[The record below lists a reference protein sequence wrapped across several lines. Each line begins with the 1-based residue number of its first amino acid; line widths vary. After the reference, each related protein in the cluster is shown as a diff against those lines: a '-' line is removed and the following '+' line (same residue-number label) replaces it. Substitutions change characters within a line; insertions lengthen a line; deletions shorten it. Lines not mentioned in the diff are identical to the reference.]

1 MADEF
6 NQRACLLESHV
17 VLLLSS
23 LSTPV
28 LHYFKGLASARP
40 TESFYRLLFHLNSS
54 ILWSECMLWANLG
67 KFLHSSTLCQLAIF
81 LTKLTSLLSKFVS
94 SSVSTLYWWQ
104 QLWRRCPLLWT
115 DYETRC
121 FESWYHIISHCA
133 PAWVLVGFP
142 GSSSCKES
150 ACQCRRHRRPGGFIL
165 CQKDTLE
172 EQMQPTPVLLPG
184 ESHGQRSLVGYS
196 PWGSQ
201 RIGHDWSDLI
211 TPPHAWVLEMI
222 S

>member
-1 MADEF
+1 M
-6 NQRACLLESHV
+6 LL
-17 VLLLSS
+17 
-23 LSTPV
+23 
-28 LHYFKGLASARP
+28 
-40 TESFYRLLFHLNSS
+40 
-54 ILWSECMLWANLG
+54 ANLG

-104 QLWRRCPLLWT
+104 QLWRRCLLLLWT
-115 DYETRC
+115 DYEARC

-150 ACQCRRHRRPGGFIL
+150 ACQCRRRRRPGGFIL
-165 CQKDTLE
+165 CQKDPLE
-172 EQMQPTPVLLPG
+172 EHMATHSSTLAG

-196 PWGSQ
+196 PWG
-201 RIGHDWSDLI
+201 RKELDM
-211 TPPHAWVLEMI
+211 TEVT
-222 S
+222 